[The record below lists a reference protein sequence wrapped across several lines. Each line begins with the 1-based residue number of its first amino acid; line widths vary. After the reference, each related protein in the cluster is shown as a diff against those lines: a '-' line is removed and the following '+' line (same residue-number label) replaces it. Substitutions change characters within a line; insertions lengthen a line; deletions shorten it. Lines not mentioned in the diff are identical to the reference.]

1 MAPICYTQPVPFVKT
16 LHLYLTRQV
25 LGSLLMTV
33 VVFTFVLLLGSVL
46 KELMYLLFSRQA
58 SLGLVVKLIG
68 LLIPFSWVFALPMGM
83 LTATL
88 LVFGR
93 FSADQELTAARASG
107 ISLIS
112 LMTPVILLSLVLCGV
127 CAMINL
133 DFGPRC
139 RVAFNNLRFSVQA
152 ELSSAVLP
160 EGRYITDFPGF
171 IFYVTRNKGG
181 NLEDITVYKL
191 QGGTNLPSVV
201 HAPRGL
207 VEKDTQHHTIMLHL
221 YDIRS
226 LENGLPGSG
235 DDDLGPLALSSS
247 EAVTKP
253 PLSDMTFWQ
262 LRAELRDLRT
272 RMESPP
278 AADAGDQIKAE
289 KARALMKIAEERVL
303 VNLHRQV
310 AFSFACFGFTLVGI
324 PLGIRVHR
332 RETNAGVAMAIG
344 LVLIY
349 YSFIAAS
356 SSLAS
361 RSEWSP
367 HLLVWVPNFLFQ
379 LVGAVLLWRAN
390 RGI

>member
-1 MAPICYTQPVPFVKT
+1 M
-16 LHLYLTRQV
+16 YLTRQV

-58 SLGLVVKLIG
+58 TLGVVAKAIG

-107 ISLIS
+107 VSLIS
-112 LMTPVILLSLVLCGV
+112 LTTPVIFLSLALCGV
-127 CAMINL
+127 CALVNL
-133 DFGPRC
+133 EIGPRC
-139 RVAFNNLRFSVQA
+139 RVAYNNLRFSVQA

-160 EGRYITDFPGF
+160 EGRYITDFPGY
-171 IFYVTRNKGG
+171 IFFVGHNKGG
-181 NLEDITVYKL
+181 NLEDVTIYEL
-191 QGGTNLPSVV
+191 EGGTNLPLVY
-201 HAPRGL
+201 HAPRGT
-207 VEKDTQHHTIMLHL
+207 VEKDSQHHGIILHL
-221 YDIRS
+221 YDNRN
-226 LENGLPGSG
+226 LESGLPGVG
-235 DDDLGPLALSSS
+235 DDELGPLPLSTA
-247 EAVTKP
+247 EPAAKP

-262 LRAELRDLRT
+262 LRAELRDLRK
-272 RMESPP
+272 RMESPRP
-278 AADAGDQIKAE
+278 APDAGDPLKLE
-289 KARALMKIAEERVL
+289 KARALTKTAEERVL

-332 RETNAGVAMAIG
+332 RETNAGVAMALG

-356 SSLAS
+356 SSLAA
-361 RSEWSP
+361 RAEWSP
-367 HLLVWVPNFLFQ
+367 HLLVWAPNFLFQ
-379 LVGAVLLWRAN
+379 AVGAVLLWRAN

>member
-1 MAPICYTQPVPFVKT
+1 MKT

-46 KELMYLLFSRQA
+46 KELLYLFFSRQA
-58 SLGLVVKLIG
+58 TLGFVAKAIG

-112 LMTPVILLSLVLCGV
+112 LTAPVILLSLVLCGI
-127 CAMINL
+127 CATVNL
-133 DFGPRC
+133 EFGPRC
-139 RVAFNNLRFSVQA
+139 RVAYKDLLFSVRAQ
-152 ELSSAVLP
+152 LTSAVLP
-160 EGRYITDFPGF
+160 EGRYITDFPGW
-171 IFYVTRNKGG
+171 IFYVTKNHGG
-181 NLEDITVYKL
+181 DLEDVTVYQL
-191 QGGTNLPSVV
+191 QSDTNLPRVF
-201 HAPRGL
+201 HAPRGM
-207 VEKDTQHHTIMLHL
+207 VEKDAQHHTITLHL
-221 YDIRS
+221 YDSRS
-226 LENGLPGSG
+226 LVDGLGG
-235 DDDLGPLALSSS
+235 TGEDDLGPLPLAPD
-247 EAVTKP
+247 ETAGKP
-253 PLSDMTFWQ
+253 ALSDMTFWQ
-262 LRAELRDLRT
+262 LRAELRDLKKRA
-272 RMESPP
+272 EQPP
-278 AADAGDQIKAE
+278 EGTPPDQAPSRRS
-289 KARALMKIAEERVL
+289 RALAKSLQERVL

-356 SSLAS
+356 SSLAG
-361 RSEWSP
+361 RAEWAP
-367 HLLVWVPNFLFQ
+367 HLLVWAPNFLFQ
-379 LVGAVLLWRAN
+379 AVGAVLLWRAN